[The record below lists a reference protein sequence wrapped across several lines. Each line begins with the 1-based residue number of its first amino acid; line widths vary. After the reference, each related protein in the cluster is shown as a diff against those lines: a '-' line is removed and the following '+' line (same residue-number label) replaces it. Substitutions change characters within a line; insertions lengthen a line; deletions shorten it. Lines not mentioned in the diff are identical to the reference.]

1 MNNAKMWLVV
11 SPSVGVPIFLGAV
24 AVGSFS
30 VHMQVVKNTSWVS
43 DFLQGV
49 PMGTGDQQAAAAL
62 LEQSDLEAAKASYAV
77 PTDDGVEVTVILPD
91 GRSAQAILKMP
102 ETLASHSADQT
113 LPAISH

>member
-11 SPSVGVPIFLGAV
+11 SPTVGVPLFLGAV

-49 PMGTGDQQAAAAL
+49 PMGTGDQTAAAAV
-62 LEQSDLEAAKASYAV
+62 EADKIQAASASFAV
-77 PTDDGVEVTVILPD
+77 PTAEGLEVTVILPD
-91 GRSAQAILKMP
+91 GTSTKAVLQMP
-102 ETLASHSADQT
+102 ETAASEQT
-113 LPAISH
+113 ASLITR